1 MVKLLLD
8 ELQEFIDTGAYM
20 NGRQLYDAYDYSK
33 THPEAAPSA
42 TFGEFLESVM
52 AKLKTEGRSSNIE
65 QYATLCHALT
75 GVNKKIVNRPKHF
88 TPAMYNGIRIFD
100 IPLRAISNR
109 HFIAFGEW
117 IKETKNGAG
126 YRNLMTTFK
135 AVISRAHQQELTNN
149 VLTYKFKA
157 YMPVKTLSGK
167 TAKEKIRAKGQSVTI
182 LTEDEFAAFE
192 QFDILRIAPPQ
203 QRFRELLQ
211 IYKDLVLL
219 LYYTRSRPADVISLR
234 HGKEYDEESHTIVY
248 TPRKLASRINSKGRP
263 CCVTLRLP
271 GPAIDIINRYKGRS
285 RGGNPLKAKIIIIAP
300 AQVFQPE
307 MHIDANSLFQGRA
320 DAAQGLKQFLKAQ
333 YQLWAKHMFHADE
346 SKRSGVYYDDYYNS
360 PGFRHW
366 VNELSEL
373 AEAEGINPDVL
384 SANVAVVNEF
394 PYLLAEPGTLPDD
407 FLLPSQHVLRQ
418 MMMVRIRSSYYP
430 HPLFI
435 LPRATRK
442 RYPYWARVM
451 DCIWDGTWGAM
462 ANKVTG
468 RMSNRDM
475 TLSPKGLGSDTH
487 ARVLETI
494 RGL

>member
-1 MVKLLLD
+1 MIFSPKYYYFTPQEGGFELPRSIRTYLDTFCDEYNRYPIEKKLCDLGYQQIMGYHLID
-8 ELQEFIDTGAYM
+8 DIRELRKRRPDISEDSIRHAIIKLESKLVGSNVMWHRNTLETELQLFLYELRRRYGYHAHGDVHYIEYNDFYENFDCDT
-20 NGRQLYDAYDYSK
+20 NGRERIDWKEDRVYDPDKEFYFHGDREYIRHYNE
-33 THPEAAPSA
+33 THR
-42 TFGEFLESVM
+42 
-52 AKLKTEGRSSNIE
+52 K
-65 QYATLCHALT
+65 
-75 GVNKKIVNRPKHF
+75 
-88 TPAMYNGIRIFD
+88 
-100 IPLRAISNR
+100 
-109 HFIAFGEW
+109 
-117 IKETKNGAG
+117 
-126 YRNLMTTFK
+126 
-135 AVISRAHQQELTNN
+135 
-149 VLTYKFKA
+149 
-157 YMPVKTLSGK
+157 PV
-167 TAKEKIRAKGQSVTI
+167 
-182 LTEDEFAAFE
+182 
-192 QFDILRIAPPQ
+192 
-203 QRFRELLQ
+203 
-211 IYKDLVLL
+211 
-219 LYYTRSRPADVISLR
+219 
-234 HGKEYDEESHTIVY
+234 
-248 TPRKLASRINSKGRP
+248 
-263 CCVTLRLP
+263 
-271 GPAIDIINRYKGRS
+271 IINPHVLPEPWY
-285 RGGNPLKAKIIIIAP
+285 GNPLKAKIIIIAP

-307 MHIDANSLFQGRA
+307 MHIDANSLLQGRA